1 MINKNNKNG
10 ETVLLVYIKFLII
23 CKMKILEDTITNKVN
38 LNSKILQKKTIKL
51 RKSIEKIEKIMILSQ
66 LLSLQFSLN
75 HGTMI
80 TR

>member
-38 LNSKILQKKTIKL
+38 LNSKILQKQTIKL
-51 RKSIEKIEKIMILSQ
+51 RKSVEKREKIMILNQ

>member
-38 LNSKILQKKTIKL
+38 LNSKILQKQTIKL
-51 RKSIEKIEKIMILSQ
+51 RKSVEKREKIMILSQ

>member
-38 LNSKILQKKTIKL
+38 LNSKILQKQTIKL
-51 RKSIEKIEKIMILSQ
+51 RKSVEKIEKIMILSQ

-75 HGTMI
+75 HGIMI